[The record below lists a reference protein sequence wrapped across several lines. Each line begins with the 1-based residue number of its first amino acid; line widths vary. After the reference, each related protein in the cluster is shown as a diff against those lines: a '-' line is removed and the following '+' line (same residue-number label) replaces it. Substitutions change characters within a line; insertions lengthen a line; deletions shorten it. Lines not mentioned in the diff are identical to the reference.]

1 METSNTFVKI
11 EPGQLREQAEK
22 VQLHLG
28 QFETGSK
35 LPDLENFEVK
45 NASTSG
51 EKRYAKL
58 ATDGT
63 LEKSVVQFANLFVV
77 GQFPMLGSTSVS
89 SWMTKLE
96 TYLQLFE
103 VPAKDWPAFA
113 VSKLT
118 SEQLMVFLDAL
129 TTLRKA
135 KNNIDWHATKDLFM
149 KCFANEYYA
158 KWLNRWETI
167 KCRGT
172 VTEYV
177 DDMKTCAQILGKDL
191 DESVE
196 HFKRGLP
203 SAIQESIRTYSYNR
217 EVLNMDIPEKK
228 TFEDWSIFAIGIE
241 KFNAQS
247 SNVSLKSGLPKK
259 QNDGKCHGC
268 GQFGHFIA
276 VCPLIKKEGKQ
287 EIRVMAKKH

>member
-1 METSNTFVKI
+1 METSRTFVKI

-51 EKRYAKL
+51 EKRDAKM

-63 LEKSVVQFANLFVV
+63 LEKSVVQFANLSVV
-77 GQFPMLGSTSVS
+77 GQFPMLGTTAVS

-103 VPAKDWPAFA
+103 VTAKDWPAF
-113 VSKLT
+113 
-118 SEQLMVFLDAL
+118 D
-129 TTLRKA
+129 
-135 KNNIDWHATKDLFM
+135 
-149 KCFANEYYA
+149 
-158 KWLNRWETI
+158 RWETI